1 MPPLHIDRLS
11 LEIPGEMPGVIAEGG
26 RDMGVEI
33 ATRPAAAGALPA
45 AGDYPA
51 VRVEVPAM
59 PNEQRSDLIARIVAE
74 ALRQLR
80 RGIG

>member
-1 MPPLHIDRLS
+1 MTLELAGTVDR
-11 LEIPGEMPGVIAEGG
+11 G
-26 RDMGVEI
+26 RNMAVEI
-33 ATRPAAAGALPA
+33 ATRLAAAGALPA

-51 VRVEVPAM
+51 IRIEVRTA
-59 PNEQRSDLIARIVAE
+59 PNQGEADLTARIVAE

>member
-11 LEIPGEMPGVIAEGG
+11 LEMPGSVTEGG
-26 RDMGVEI
+26 RDMAVELAI
-33 ATRPAAAGALPA
+33 RLAAAGALPA

-51 VRVEVPAM
+51 VRVEIQAA
-59 PNEQRSDLIARIVAE
+59 PNEKRSDLTARIVAE